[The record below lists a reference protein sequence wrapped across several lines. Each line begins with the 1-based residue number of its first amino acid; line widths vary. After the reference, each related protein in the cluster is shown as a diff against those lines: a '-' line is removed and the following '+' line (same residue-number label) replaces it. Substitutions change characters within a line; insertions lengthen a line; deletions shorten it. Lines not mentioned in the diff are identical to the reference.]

1 MRSSKLILLLALALL
16 GAACNRDP
24 KVQRQKHLE
33 NGNRYFNNNKFKE
46 ASIMYRRALQQD
58 QRFGEA
64 YYRLGL
70 SELKLGHPVESL
82 RALQRAVEL
91 DPNNQDAPA
100 KLAELFLAFY
110 SANPKHPAEYL
121 KEIEDNTN
129 KILAR
134 NPKSYDGLRLRGYL
148 NLTKRNIQAATADFA
163 AANEIK
169 PGQPDLILVLC
180 QSLLAS
186 QKMEEAEK
194 LARATLDKEKGYA
207 PLYDLLYGTYVQT
220 KRYDDG
226 EAILKLKS
234 GNNPRNPLYILQLA
248 AHYLAAQKMPEM
260 QSQLDRITANPKD
273 FPNGRALVG
282 DFYFR
287 SRSLD
292 KAIEQYTLGMNE
304 SKSSDDKLALQK
316 RQVEVLVAQGKVAE
330 ASKVVTEILQA
341 RPKDDDGIAM
351 RGALAL
357 RSGTKET
364 IQAAINDLQSVV
376 SRTPNNHVLRFNYAR
391 ALIAKGELDQAKV
404 QLLESV
410 KLRPDYVPARLALA
424 QVYVTKGDFP
434 NAQQMANEILQY
446 DPNNQPAKLLRS
458 SAMIGLRQYVE
469 ARRELKG
476 LLDGNPQLTDAQ
488 FQLGMV
494 NFSEGKFKEAEGIFR
509 RLYES
514 APKDPRGLLGTIE
527 ALARQNQYPEAIKLI
542 TAELAK
548 TPDRNELRLA
558 LANTAFIA
566 RNYDLAIQE
575 LQKLMAKDP
584 KNTNYMLRLGECYRQ
599 KGNLEQAIAIVQK
612 AQAAVPNDPVTTLQ
626 LALLYDT
633 TGAADRSRPHYE
645 KVLAIEPDNPMAL
658 NNLAYIM
665 AEQGTNLDQALTM
678 VQKAKQK
685 LPTNPEISD
694 TMGWIY
700 IKKNLSD
707 NAISILREIT
717 TKYPE
722 RAVYQYHLG
731 MAYFQKGDKPQ
742 AKKILLAA
750 LTKKPDKGEEGK
762 IKELIAKCN

>member
-1 MRSSKLILLLALALL
+1 MRSTKLILLLALALL

-33 NGNRYFNNNKFKE
+33 NGNRYFNNGKYKE

-70 SELKLGHPVESL
+70 SELKLGRPVESL

-110 SANPKHPAEYL
+110 SANPKHPQEYL
-121 KEIEDNTN
+121 KEIEENTN
-129 KILAR
+129 KILTR

-148 NLTKRNIQAATADFA
+148 NLTKRNIEAATADFR
-163 AANEIK
+163 AANDIK
-169 PGQPDLILVLC
+169 PGQPDLVLVLC

-186 QKMEEAEK
+186 QKGDEAEK

-207 PLYDLLYGTYVQT
+207 PLYDLLYGTYIQS
-220 KRYDDG
+220 KRFD
-226 EAILKLKS
+226 EAEAVLKLKS
-234 GNNPRNPLYILQLA
+234 GNNPRVPMYILQLA

-260 QSQLDRITANPKD
+260 QVQLDRITSNQKD
-273 FPNGRALVG
+273 FPSARAMVG

-287 SRSLD
+287 ARSLD
-292 KAIEQYTLGMNE
+292 KAIEQYSLGLKE
-304 SKSSDDKLALQK
+304 AKKDDEKLVFQK
-316 RQVEVLVAQGKVAE
+316 RQVEVLVAQGKIPE
-330 ASKVVTEILQA
+330 ANKVVTEILQTN
-341 RPKDDDGIAM
+341 PKDDDGIAM

-364 IQAAINDLQSVV
+364 VQAAINDLQSVV
-376 SRTPNNHVLRFNYAR
+376 SRTPNNPVLRFNYAR

-404 QLLESV
+404 QLLEAV
-410 KLRPDYVPARLALA
+410 KLRPDFVPARLALA

-446 DPNNQPAKLLRS
+446 DPNSQPAKLLRS

-469 ARRELKG
+469 ARQELKG
-476 LLDGNPQLTDAQ
+476 ILEANPQLTDAQ

-494 NFSEGKFKEAEGIFR
+494 NFSEGKFKEAEGVFR

-514 APKDPRGLLGTIE
+514 NPRDPRGLLGTIE
-527 ALARQNQYPEAIKLI
+527 ALARQNQYPEAIKMI
-542 TAELAK
+542 TAELEK
-548 TPDRNELRLA
+548 SPDRSDLRLA
-558 LANTAFIA
+558 LANTAF
-566 RNYDLAIQE
+566 NVKNFDLAIQE
-575 LQKLMAKDP
+575 LQKVMQKEP
-584 KNTNYMLRLGECYRQ
+584 KNTNLMLRLGECYRQ
-599 KGNLEQAIAIVQK
+599 KGNMEQAIAIVQK
-612 AQAAVPNDPVTTLQ
+612 AQATAPNDPVSTLQ

-633 TGAADRSRPHYE
+633 TGSAERSKPHYE
-645 KVLAIEPDNPMAL
+645 KVLSVEPDNPLAL

-665 AEQGTNLDQALTM
+665 AEQGVNLDQALTM

-707 NAISILREIT
+707 NAISILRELT
-717 TKYPE
+717 TKYPD

-742 AKKILLAA
+742 AKKILQGA
-750 LTKKPDKGEEGK
+750 LTKKPDKSEEAK
-762 IKELIAKCN
+762 IKELIAKCG

>member
-1 MRSSKLILLLALALL
+1 MRSTKLILLLALALL
-16 GAACNRDP
+16 GVACNRDP

-33 NGNRYFNNNKFKE
+33 NGNRYFNNGKFKE

-70 SELKLGHPVESL
+70 SELKLGRPVESL

-110 SANPKHPAEYL
+110 SANPKHPQEYL
-121 KEIEDNTN
+121 KEIEENTT
-129 KILAR
+129 KILTR

-148 NLTKRNIQAATADFA
+148 NLTKRNIEAATADFR

-169 PGQPDLILVLC
+169 PGQPDLVLVLC
-180 QSLLAS
+180 QSLMAS
-186 QKMEEAEK
+186 QKGDEAEK
-194 LARATLDKEKGYA
+194 LARATIEKEKAYA
-207 PLYDLLYGTYVQT
+207 PLYDLLYGTYVQG
-220 KRYDDG
+220 KRYDEA

-234 GNNPRNPLYILQLA
+234 SNNPRIPMYILQLA
-248 AHYLAAQKMPEM
+248 AHYLAAQKQPEM
-260 QSQLDRITANPKD
+260 QAQLDRIINNRKD
-273 FPNGRALVG
+273 FPGGRTLVG

-287 SRSLD
+287 ARSLD
-292 KAIEQYTLGMNE
+292 KAIEQYSLGLKE
-304 SKSSDDKLALQK
+304 AQKSDEKLALQK
-316 RQVEVLVAQGKVAE
+316 RQVEVLVAQGKIPE
-330 ASKVVTEILQA
+330 ANKVVAEILQA
-341 RPKDDDGIAM
+341 NPKDDDGIAM

-364 IQAAINDLQSVV
+364 LQAAINDLQSVV
-376 SRTPNNHVLRFNYAR
+376 SRTPNNPVLRFNYAR
-391 ALIAKGELDQAKV
+391 ALIAKGEIDQAKV
-404 QLLESV
+404 QLLEAV
-410 KLRPDYVPARLALA
+410 KLRPDFVPARLALA

-469 ARRELKG
+469 ARQELKG
-476 LLDGNPQLTDAQ
+476 ILESNPQLTDAQ

-514 APKDPRGLLGTIE
+514 APRDPRGLLGTVE

-542 TAELAK
+542 TAELEK
-548 TPDRNELRLA
+548 NPDRNDLRLA
-558 LANTAFIA
+558 LANTAFNTK
-566 RNYDLAIQE
+566 NYDLALQE
-575 LQKLMAKDP
+575 LQKLLQKEP
-584 KNTNYMLRLGECYRQ
+584 KNTNLMLRMGECYRQ
-599 KGNLEQAIAIVQK
+599 KGNMEQAIAIVQK
-612 AQAAVPNDPVTTLQ
+612 AQATAPNDPVSTLQ

-633 TGAADRSRPHYE
+633 SGSSERSRPHYE
-645 KVLAIEPDNPMAL
+645 KVLSVEPDNPLAL

-694 TMGWIY
+694 TLGWIY

-707 NAISILREIT
+707 NAITILRELT
-717 TKYPE
+717 SKYPD
-722 RAVYQYHLG
+722 RAVYQYHLA

-742 AKKILLAA
+742 AKKILQGA
-750 LTKKPDKGEEGK
+750 LSKKPDKSDEAK
-762 IKELIAKCN
+762 IKELIAKCG